1 MEGVLVARVNSAPAL
16 LAGAFFSDVI
26 RHAPRENCE
35 SQIARRFSL
44 FGDVW
49 LSFAATFST
58 VSGDAAI
65 ATAMIPF
72 VDELIDI
79 RLADHNCPDDQFTT
93 WRARIRE
100 WPFADFRTD

>member
-1 MEGVLVARVNSAPAL
+1 MARVNSAPAL

-65 ATAMIPF
+65 ATAMRSKIS
-72 VDELIDI
+72 
-79 RLADHNCPDDQFTT
+79 AS
-93 WRARIRE
+93 WRRWRGGS
-100 WPFADFRTD
+100 WR